1 MAEELRRG
9 VGELWGKILRHPFVV
24 ELYGGVLPLEKFR
37 YYLLQD
43 YFYLVNFARAL
54 SLAAARAPGVGEMKM
69 ALSLAYGTAT
79 GEMAN
84 YERFLQEVGLSVEQA
99 VATEPNWV
107 NRAYMAFLLSTC
119 ALEDFYACMAAVAP
133 CFWTYLDIAE
143 AHRDKLRQNRVELY
157 VKWASTYL
165 TSEYRALVEGVKR
178 ALAGAEPRRLLPYF
192 KTAAEY
198 ELEFWEAAYRMQ

>member
-9 VGELWGKILRHPFVV
+9 VGGLWEKILRHPFVV
-24 ELYGGVLPLEKFR
+24 ELYAGVLPLEKFR

-43 YFYLVNFARAL
+43 YFYLVNFAKAL
-54 SLAAARAPGVGEMKM
+54 SLAAAKAPGVGEMKM
-69 ALSLAYGTAT
+69 ALGLAYGTVT

-84 YERFLQEVGLSVEQA
+84 YERLLGEAGLSVEQA

-107 NRAYMAFLLSTC
+107 NRAYMSFLLSTC
-119 ALEDFYACMAAVAP
+119 ALGDFYVCMAAVAP

-143 AHRDKLRQNRVELY
+143 RHREALRQNKVELY

-165 TSEYRALVEGVKR
+165 THEYRALVEEVKKV
-178 ALAGAEPRRLLPYF
+178 LAVAEARRLLPYF
-192 KTAAEY
+192 RTAAEY
-198 ELEFWEAAYRMQ
+198 ELEFWDAAYRIQ